1 MRLRLRIERN
11 ELPPT
16 QILHSIPSTQTSQT
30 IAQFLQNINVLFP
43 LESTNWDISDY
54 AVLVGG
60 YEATHYTE
68 VGQAFKDEDEVV
80 IKPLGFAEL
89 RARSITGRD
98 QISEDGRHLLDGI
111 PFGRPMLK
119 RPRRPEVNIPAR
131 KRQRVEDVTEAVREE
146 EWDDEDDEDFE
157 DGGEVDDGSEEE
169 EEEEEDE
176 EEEQEEDESEDEL
189 REEVD
194 RPVEK
199 IAVKSSAKSAGKVSS
214 NSSSD
219 SSEDDS
225 DSTNSDSSSS
235 GSDSDSGDSDSGSG
249 SGSDSSS
256 ASSSSASEASWDG
269 IDEHTAIRT
278 GPAPT
283 RVAAKAEVAKAAQT
297 SQNTG
302 LPKQGDPRTK
312 ERNTRR
318 RDSKKLKHLKNA
330 GLLPQTATLQDMYT
344 WQRNCNLDENGTN
357 KAIMESERKKL
368 LDQIAAGGVDITSSR
383 SAGQE
388 GEDDDEPPEE
398 ESSRPNKVRSPAVE
412 VGVSDAASTQIIT
425 EIQQAAGASSRKLPE
440 VLAPE
445 ANVESHQ
452 APAAK
457 RARLD
462 TKSMKRLVF
471 GSLGLGTPKTQ
482 EDREAVQKKLAARP
496 KRVATATPSVDQ
508 VPELIAE
515 EEEDPDSW
523 RDKIVLTAVECVDAD
538 VTLTAPPFPFQQRWD
553 PQYQFTKKRKTPRGR
568 KSGGQSNVK
577 DEPYD
582 PSFDQLESARPDK
595 YNQSTGSDA
604 LNYDDDEE
612 GDEDDESYWEEGALL
627 GDDDGEAEDA
637 DEDIFPPVPADI
649 TSLPPLA
656 AAEAK
661 TGDFI
666 IYQELSVSAATSWQP
681 KITAQVA
688 HIECCNED
696 GSWTILLKQ
705 NRPKEYAADGTRIY
719 SKFEMENF
727 SDDGNDEK
735 TKRVLYA
742 ELQDPRLLHRPMFD
756 LEGS

>member
-16 QILHSIPSTQTSQT
+16 QILHSISSTQTSQT

-131 KRQRVEDVTEAVREE
+131 KRQRVEDLTEAVREE
-146 EWDDEDDEDFE
+146 EWDDEDDEDDEDFE
-157 DGGEVDDGSEEE
+157 DGGEVDEESEEE
-169 EEEEEDE
+169 EEEE

-235 GSDSDSGDSDSGSG
+235 ASDSDSSDSDSD
-249 SGSDSSS
+249 SDSSS

-269 IDEHTAIRT
+269 IDEHTAIKT
-278 GPAPT
+278 GSAPT

-312 ERNTRR
+312 ERNIRR

-330 GLLPQTATLQDMYT
+330 GLLPQSATLQDMYT

-368 LDQIAAGGVDITSSR
+368 LDQIASGGVDITSSR

-398 ESSRPNKVRSPAVE
+398 ESSRPNKVRSPAVD
-412 VGVSDAASTQIIT
+412 VGVSDAASTQITT
-425 EIQQAAGASSRKLPE
+425 EIQQAAGANSRKLPE

-482 EDREAVQKKLAARP
+482 EEREAVQKKLAARP
-496 KRVATATPSVDQ
+496 KRAATATPSVDQ

-568 KSGGQSNVK
+568 KYGGQSNGEY
-577 DEPYD
+577 EPYD

-604 LNYDDDEE
+604 LNYGGDEE
-612 GDEDDESYWEEGALL
+612 DDEDDESYWEEGALL

-637 DEDIFPPVPADI
+637 DEDDIFPPVPADI

-666 IYQELSVSAATSWQP
+666 IYQELSVSAATGWQP

-688 HIECCNED
+688 HIKSCNED

-735 TKRVLYA
+735 TKRMLYA

>member
-16 QILHSIPSTQTSQT
+16 QILHSISSTQTSQT

-119 RPRRPEVNIPAR
+119 RPRRPEVKIPAR
-131 KRQRVEDVTEAVREE
+131 KRQRVEDLTEAVREE

-157 DGGEVDDGSEEE
+157 DGGEVDEESEEE
-169 EEEEEDE
+169 EEEE

-199 IAVKSSAKSAGKVSS
+199 IAVKSSAKLAGKVSS
-214 NSSSD
+214 NSSSNN
-219 SSEDDS
+219 SEDDS

-235 GSDSDSGDSDSGSG
+235 GSDSDSSDSDSD
-249 SGSDSSS
+249 SDSSS

-269 IDEHTAIRT
+269 IDEHTAIKT
-278 GPAPT
+278 GSAPT

-330 GLLPQTATLQDMYT
+330 GLLPQSATLQDMYT

-368 LDQIAAGGVDITSSR
+368 LDQIASGGVDITSSR

-398 ESSRPNKVRSPAVE
+398 ESSRPNKVRSPAVD

-425 EIQQAAGASSRKLPE
+425 EIQQAAGANSRKLPE

-482 EDREAVQKKLAARP
+482 EEREAVQKKLAARP
-496 KRVATATPSVDQ
+496 KRAATATPSVDQ

-568 KSGGQSNVK
+568 KYRGQRNGEY
-577 DEPYD
+577 EPYD

-604 LNYDDDEE
+604 LNYGGDEE
-612 GDEDDESYWEEGALL
+612 DDEDDESYWEEGALL

-637 DEDIFPPVPADI
+637 DEDDIFPPVPADI

-666 IYQELSVSAATSWQP
+666 IYQELSVSAATGWQP

-688 HIECCNED
+688 HIKSCNED

-735 TKRVLYA
+735 TKRVLHA